1 MVTWSMNQE
10 SKYSRQYVK
19 TNLILH
25 MWGFS
30 CSHVQMWELDHKE
43 GWALKN
49 WCFRTVVLKKTLE
62 SPLGC
67 KEIKPVIPKGNQ
79 PWIFTGRTDA
89 EPEAPVLWPPD
100 ARANSLEKTLML
112 GKTEGQWK
120 RGQQRKRWLDGITN
134 SMDKSLSKLRE
145 MVKDRESWHTEVHGV
160 ANSWAQLSNW
170 TTTTWE

>member
-1 MVTWSMNQE
+1 MVIWSMNQE

-62 SPLGC
+62 SPLDC

-100 ARANSLEKTLML
+100 A
-112 GKTEGQWK
+112 
-120 RGQQRKRWLDGITN
+120 KRWLTTKDPGGEAGDRGWDGWMASPTQQTW
-134 SMDKSLSKLRE
+134 
-145 MVKDRESWHTEVHGV
+145 VW
-160 ANSWAQLSNW
+160 ANSRRWRKTGKTSVLQSMGSKRVRLSDG
-170 TTTTWE
+170 TAARAVHTIY